1 MNLLFT
7 ETISTTHDNWEQAR
21 ITERYKAKDGI
32 DMTDAESSSNPN
44 PQPQTLRE
52 RYLQSIGEI
61 VARILTGKQI
71 ISKEYIYQILVENI
85 ELGTSEIFEG
95 CLSEI
100 VAGIESG
107 IASQPDEVKQ
117 SKLGHKL
124 NALKWIQTALDRVQ
138 SERQSVANVTNTID
152 RIITAEPNERLNTL
166 LQALDPNQEH
176 KLDRAQIQL
185 MIKSLQSVA
194 TVTLQP
200 ADFEQLR
207 QLSHGLDQGLKTLP
221 GLEPHLVSWVYESGQ
236 QIGFGGVAENGPWS
250 LWARHI
256 TQPLIQALFKTI
268 SLQRSVSDLAAVQGT
283 GDEGD
288 WAELAIVL
296 QSIQTALVTWFDA
309 QMYDR
314 DWGQRMAFSTLI
326 TFAAIWSELANGIG
340 RGTGINGTHREAIA
354 KACFQ
359 VTLQILRTAAQRP
372 NFPLYGGIFAAFSG
386 ETLRDTLSYF
396 DLPLKQV
403 AGTQEKG
410 RLLTIL
416 GYSQQTLGQIDR
428 AIALHEEA
436 LEIANRAGDCPCE
449 IANLNHLSR
458 ISIGQKDYAQAVS
471 RSQRA
476 LILARQAG
484 DKLGEAN
491 ALTNLGYSEVLAAH
505 AIDLM
510 DEDVYEQNITYLDRG
525 LKLAETL
532 EDKQSLALCYHSLG
546 LAYLTIQQSEKA
558 IEYLQQGTKA
568 AQAVGDL
575 YLQGLNLTYLAEAN
589 HTLEKNGTAVFYSCL
604 AMYQLYQIGAKE
616 WRQSASLATVLR
628 GQLGQAEF
636 DQLLVKY
643 RPNLLPAI
651 GVDGYD
657 YLPQLLTQ
665 YLEGS

>member
-1 MNLLFT
+1 MT
-7 ETISTTHDNWEQAR
+7 AADPGSSPISQA
-21 ITERYKAKDGI
+21 
-32 DMTDAESSSNPN
+32 
-44 PQPQTLRE
+44 QTLRE
-52 RYLQSIGEI
+52 KYLQTIAEI
-61 VARILTGKQI
+61 VTRILTGKQI
-71 ISKEYIYQILVENI
+71 ISKEYIYQILVETI
-85 ELGTSEIFEG
+85 ELGTSELFEG
-95 CLSEI
+95 CLSET
-100 VAGIESG
+100 VQGIERE

-124 NALKWIQTALDRVQ
+124 NALKWIETALGSLQ
-138 SERQSVANVTNTID
+138 SERQAVAAVNKTID
-152 RIITAEPNERLNTL
+152 QVITADPPERLSTL
-166 LQALDPNQEH
+166 LQALDPNQEQ

-194 TVTLQP
+194 TITLQP

-207 QLSHGLDQGLKTLP
+207 QLSLGLDRGLSTLP
-221 GLEPHLVSWVYESGQ
+221 ALEPHLVSWVYESGQ
-236 QIGFGGVAENGPWS
+236 QIGFGGVVENGPWS
-250 LWARHI
+250 LWAQQV
-256 TQPLIQALFKTI
+256 TKPLIKSLFQAI
-268 SLQRSVSDLAAVQGT
+268 GRQHSVADLATAQGT

-288 WAELAIVL
+288 WTELTIVL
-296 QSIQTALVTWFDA
+296 QSIQTALVNWFDA

-326 TFAAIWSELANGIG
+326 TFAAIWCELANGIG
-340 RGTGINGTHREAIA
+340 RATGISSNHRDAIA

-359 VTLQILRTAAQRP
+359 VTLQILRTSAQRP

-416 GYSQQTLGQIDR
+416 GYSQQTLGQTNR
-428 AIALHEEA
+428 AIELHQEA
-436 LEIANRAGDCPCE
+436 LEIANRAGDRPCE

-458 ISIGQKDYAQAVS
+458 IAIGQKDYPQAVS
-471 RSQRA
+471 YSQRA
-476 LILARQAG
+476 LILARQTG

-491 ALTNLGYSEVLAAH
+491 ALTNVGYSEVLAAH
-505 AIDLM
+505 SLDQM
-510 DEDVYEQNITYLDRG
+510 DEEIYEQNITYLDRG

-546 LAYLTIQQSEKA
+546 LAYLTIQQYEKA
-558 IEYLQQGTKA
+558 IDYLQQGTKA

-575 YLQGLNLTYLAEAN
+575 YLQGLNLTYLAEA
-589 HTLEKNGTAVFYSCL
+589 HRSLDKNGTAVFYSCL
-604 AMYQLYQIGAKE
+604 AMYQLHQIGAKE
-616 WRQSASLATVLR
+616 WRRSASLATVLQ
-628 GQLGQAEF
+628 GQLGPAEF
-636 DQLLVKY
+636 DKLLVKY

-657 YLPQLLTQ
+657 YLPQLLTK
-665 YLEGS
+665 YLDGGD

>member
-1 MNLLFT
+1 
-7 ETISTTHDNWEQAR
+7 
-21 ITERYKAKDGI
+21 
-32 DMTDAESSSNPN
+32 MTSADAGSNFSGDA
-44 PQPQTLRE
+44 QTQTLRD
-52 RYLQSIGEI
+52 RYLQTIDEI

-95 CLSEI
+95 CLSET
-100 VAGIESG
+100 VQGIEREM
-107 IASQPDEVKQ
+107 ASQPDEVKQ
-117 SKLGHKL
+117 AKLKHKL
-124 NALKWIQTALDRVQ
+124 NALTWIQTALSNVQ
-138 SERQSVANVTNTID
+138 DERQAVAAVNATID
-152 RIITAEPNERLNTL
+152 RIITAEPSERLNIL
-166 LQALDPNQEH
+166 LQALDPNQER
-176 KLDRAQIQL
+176 KFDRSQIQL

-194 TVTLQP
+194 TITLQP

-207 QLSHGLDQGLKTLP
+207 QLSHGLDRGLNTLP
-221 GLEPHLVSWVYESGQ
+221 ALETHLVSWVYENGQ
-236 QIGFGGVAENGPWS
+236 QIGFGGVTENGPWS
-250 LWARHI
+250 LWARQV
-256 TQPLIQALFKTI
+256 TKPLIQSLFKTI
-268 SLQRSVSDLAAVQGT
+268 GLQQSVSDLAATQGS

-288 WAELAIVL
+288 WTELAIVL

-314 DWGQRMAFSTLI
+314 VWGQRMAFSTLI
-326 TFAAIWSELANGIG
+326 TFAAIWCELANGIG
-340 RGTGINGTHREAIA
+340 RATGINSTHRDAIA

-428 AIALHEEA
+428 AVELHREA
-436 LEIANRAGDCPCE
+436 LEIANRAGDRPCE

-458 ISIGQKDYAQAVS
+458 ISIGQKDYPAAIS
-471 RSQRA
+471 YSQRA
-476 LILARQAG
+476 LILARQTG

-491 ALTNLGYSEVLAAH
+491 ALTNVGYSEVLAAH
-505 AIDLM
+505 SNDLM

-546 LAYLTIQQSEKA
+546 LAYLTIQQPEKA

-575 YLQGLNLTYLAEAN
+575 YLQGLNLTYLAEA
-589 HTLEKNGTAVFYSCL
+589 HHSLKKNGTAVFYSCL
-604 AMYQLYQIGAKE
+604 AMYQLHQIGAKE
-616 WRQSASLATVLR
+616 WRQGASLATVLQ
-628 GQLGQAEF
+628 GQLGREEF
-636 DQLLVKY
+636 DRLLIKY

-657 YLPQLLTQ
+657 FLPQLLAK
-665 YLEGS
+665 YLDSNG